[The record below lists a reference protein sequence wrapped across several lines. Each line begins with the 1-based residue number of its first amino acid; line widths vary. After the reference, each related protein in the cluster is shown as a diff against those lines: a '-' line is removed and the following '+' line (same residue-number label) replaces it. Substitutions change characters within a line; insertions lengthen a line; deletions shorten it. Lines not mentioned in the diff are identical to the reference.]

1 MALMETLL
9 IYCIIAN
16 GMFGYRKQSLFLFLD
31 LTKNYRS
38 ATLCLYVSN
47 KFLVLILFLA
57 FKIYKKLLKQKKKSS
72 LFLVQIIDNK
82 KQSEAYVELS

>member
-1 MALMETLL
+1 MEFFLT
-9 IYCIIAN
+9 YCIIAN
-16 GMFGYRKQSLFLFLD
+16 GMFGYRKQSLFLFLG

-57 FKIYKKLLKQKKKSS
+57 FKIYKKLLKQKKKKSS

>member
-1 MALMETLL
+1 MEIFLT
-9 IYCIIAN
+9 YCIIAN
-16 GMFGYRKQSLFLFLD
+16 GMFGYRKQSLFLFLG

-57 FKIYKKLLKQKKKSS
+57 FKIYKKLLKQKKNLHYFLYKS
-72 LFLVQIIDNK
+72 LITRNK
-82 KQSEAYVELS
+82 VKLT